1 MKLDPKDEQVSTV
14 ERILQAKDQF
24 ETMWKWR
31 CVGSEAWGKSGRCLQ
46 FLNCVTKRTVM
57 PLTEVRNMK
66 ESRNEIL

>member
-1 MKLDPKDEQVSTV
+1 
-14 ERILQAKDQF
+14 
-24 ETMWKWR
+24 MWKWR